1 MKKTLKWFFIVGL
14 ITLVGIQ
21 FIPADVNK
29 QEVIS
34 SSDIRNVYDVP
45 DNVMN
50 ILENSCYDCHSNNTN
65 YPWYSLVQP
74 IRLIMDHHIEEGK
87 EELNFSEISADY
99 NTTNFKFDINY
110 LKDDKIG
117 GEKEYFKS
125 KLELK
130 RGSNGLFAFS
140 NKRNLITNASEYYD
154 LSYEYIN
161 DCLRAGLV
169 YRREFYNDSE
179 LEPENTL
186 MFTITLNSFGA
197 LNSPGFN

>member
-1 MKKTLKWFFIVGL
+1 MKKIFKRFSIVIL
-14 ITLVGIQ
+14 VALVGIQ

-87 EELNFSEISADY
+87 EELNFSEFANYSERRKRNKMRAILEQIEKSKMPLPSYLWLHSDATISRKQKDSIVSFL
-99 NTTNFKFDINY
+99 NK
-110 LKDDKIG
+110 LKD
-117 GEKEYFKS
+117 
-125 KLELK
+125 
-130 RGSNGLFAFS
+130 
-140 NKRNLITNASEYYD
+140 
-154 LSYEYIN
+154 
-161 DCLRAGLV
+161 
-169 YRREFYNDSE
+169 
-179 LEPENTL
+179 
-186 MFTITLNSFGA
+186 
-197 LNSPGFN
+197 